1 MEKGTCGKNLTW
13 QLDDNGTLTI
23 SGTGDMNN
31 YGWIFG
37 KSPWRKHWKS
47 LKKVVIDNGVTNIG
61 EEAFRNCERLAEVSI
76 SDSVTSIQSFAFDNC
91 TSLTEI
97 KIPNSVKT
105 INSYA
110 FDFCWRLTKVFL
122 PENITTIGARA
133 FAYCKSLK
141 EIEIP
146 SSVTSIGTEVF
157 YTCDSLK
164 KIHYKPGIGFEK
176 NLLDG
181 NKAQLVPYTN
191 TSPTANQTVSK
202 AVQSSDQSSDKTKV
216 QAVAENLRWKLE
228 GRTLTVGG
236 VLEIKDYSH
245 ENPPWFKKRHDIF
258 KIVIEEGVEK
268 ISTNAFN
275 ECIRLE
281 ELILPLSVKTIGDF
295 AFTFCYCGDKK
306 YNGGKNVIWSL
317 EDGVL
322 LIKKNP
328 AAKNETN
335 FSTGYEIWNVAEK
348 NIKSVR
354 IERGVTPSKRFYDW
368 LNKI

>member
-1 MEKGTCGKNLTW
+1 MR
-13 QLDDNGTLTI
+13 Q
-23 SGTGDMNN
+23 
-31 YGWIFG
+31 
-37 KSPWRKHWKS
+37 
-47 LKKVVIDNGVTNIG
+47 
-61 EEAFRNCERLAEVSI
+61 
-76 SDSVTSIQSFAFDNC
+76 
-91 TSLTEI
+91 
-97 KIPNSVKT
+97 
-105 INSYA
+105 
-110 FDFCWRLTKVFL
+110 
-122 PENITTIGARA
+122 
-133 FAYCKSLK
+133 
-141 EIEIP
+141 
-146 SSVTSIGTEVF
+146 
-157 YTCDSLK
+157 
-164 KIHYKPGIGFEK
+164 FEK
-176 NLLDG
+176 ILSDG

-191 TSPTANQTVSK
+191 TPATANQTVSK

-236 VLEIKDYSH
+236 VLEIKDYSR

-268 ISTNAFN
+268 ISANAFN

-348 NIKSVR
+348 SIKSIR
-354 IERGVTPSKRFYDW
+354 IERGIIPSKRFYDW
-368 LNKI
+368 LAHVGNELPILFS